1 MATTRKEL
9 KEQARDQL
17 RGNWGCAVICWLA
30 NRLYFD
36 RY

>member
-17 RGNWGCAVICWLA
+17 RGNWAGQFCCHLLA
-30 NRLYFD
+30 G
-36 RY
+36 

>member
-17 RGNWGCAVICWLA
+17 RGNWGWQFCCHLLA
-30 NRLYFD
+30 G
-36 RY
+36 